1 MKKSF
6 EKRFPFFYGWII
18 LVAGAIGTL
27 MSIPGQTI
35 GVSPFTEPLIETL
48 GISRMHLSMA
58 YMVGTIGSAC
68 MLTWAGRM
76 YDRYGARLIGVLSAA
91 CLGVV
96 LAGMSYIHRLSG
108 AISSV
113 MTGTHATM
121 ILFVLLAFGFWG
133 LRFFGQGVLTMT
145 SRNMV
150 MKWFDR
156 RRGLANGLLG
166 ISVSLGFSASPG
178 ILHGMIQQVGWD
190 SSWRLMSLLVGGLFV
205 VFAWIFF
212 RDNPQALGLSP
223 DGHLEGPRHRP
234 PSSSTCQEPWSLHEA
249 VRSYTFW
256 PFNLGLTMFSLYLT
270 AMTFHVV
277 SIFDAA
283 GYDAQRAFSVFL
295 PAAAVGVG
303 LQFAGSW
310 ASDYIRLKWLLLL
323 ETMGL
328 ALSMI
333 ALILLPYSELAIPL
347 LIVGNGIATAGFS
360 VLIGVTWP
368 RYYGTE
374 HLGAVSGFSMGWI
387 VVGSAIGPAM
397 FSFGSELAGSY
408 SAAIALCLL
417 ITFAVMGMSFWANPP
432 QHKAA

>member
-1 MKKSF
+1 
-6 EKRFPFFYGWII
+6 
-18 LVAGAIGTL
+18 
-27 MSIPGQTI
+27 
-35 GVSPFTEPLIETL
+35 LIEAL
-48 GISRMHLSMA
+48 DVSRMLLSIA

-76 YDRYGARLIGVLSAA
+76 YDRYGARLIGVVSAV
-91 CLGVV
+91 CLGCVLMV
-96 LAGMSYIHRLSG
+96 MSCIHLLAGAISG
-108 AISSV
+108 AIGENS
-113 MTGTHATM
+113 ATAVV
-121 ILFVLLAFGFWG
+121 FVLLALGFFG

-156 RRGLANGLLG
+156 RRGLANGVLG

-178 ILHGMIQQVGWD
+178 ILHGLIQHVGWAV
-190 SSWRLMSLLVGGLFV
+190 SWRMMALLVGCVFV
-205 VFAWIFF
+205 FFASIFF
-212 RDNPQALGLSP
+212 RDNPQQVGLLP
-223 DGHLEGPRHRP
+223 DGHLEGPRHRAA
-234 PSSSTCQEPWSLHEA
+234 SCSTSRESWTLHEA
-249 VRSYTFW
+249 IRSFTFW

-277 SIFDAA
+277 SIFEAA
-283 GYDAQRAFSVFL
+283 GYDAKQAFAIFL
-295 PAAAVGVG
+295 PAAVVGVG

-323 ETMGL
+323 ETIGL
-328 ALSMI
+328 ALSMLSLI
-333 ALILLPYSELAIPL
+333 MLPYIGMAIPMLIL
-347 LIVGNGIATAGFS
+347 GNAMATAGFS

-397 FSFGSELAGSY
+397 FSLGNELAGSY

-417 ITFAVMGMSFWANPP
+417 ITLAVAAMSFRANPP
-432 QHKAA
+432 TRAEV